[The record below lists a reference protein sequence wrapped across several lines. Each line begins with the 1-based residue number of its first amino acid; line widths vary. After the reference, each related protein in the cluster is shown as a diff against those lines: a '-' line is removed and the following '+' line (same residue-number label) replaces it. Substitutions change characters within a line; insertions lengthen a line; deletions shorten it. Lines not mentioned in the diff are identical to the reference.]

1 MNLWVLRHGQ
11 AQNRAASD
19 AQRELTERGR
29 EEVRESAAHLIGQP
43 LEAILVSPYLRTQQ
57 SAALVREV
65 LGFAPELVTMPWLT
79 PDSEPAEVIEQLEE
93 LPWEHVLLVSHQ
105 PLAGALIG
113 LLQHGH
119 YRQPQ
124 PMDTASLAHLTG
136 DSPQAGSM
144 TLVSARH
151 V

>member
-1 MNLWVLRHGQ
+1 MNLWILRHGQ
-11 AQNRAASD
+11 AQNRAATD

-29 EEVRESAAHLIGQP
+29 EEIRESAAHLIGQP
-43 LEAILVSPYLRTQQ
+43 LEAILASPYLRTRQ

-65 LGFAPELVTMPWLT
+65 LGFQPEVITMPWLT
-79 PDSEPAEVIEQLEE
+79 PDSEPDEVIEQLDE
-93 LPWEHVLLVSHQ
+93 LPWEHLLLVSHQ
-105 PLAGALIG
+105 PLVGALVG
-113 LLQHGH
+113 FLQHGH

-124 PMDTASLAHLTG
+124 PMDTASLAQLAG
-136 DSPQAGSM
+136 DWPLPGSM